1 MRSLHPR
8 ITRHQRPLI
17 VTVTFDIIGVMRDA
31 HAMSLI
37 RKGIAARRLGRMRRL
52 RALIGQWPAIAAD
65 CVRKVE
71 QWSAGDRAS
80 LQRGGECEGA

>member
-17 VTVTFDIIGVMRDA
+17 VTVTFDIIGVMRNA

-37 RKGIAARRLGRMRRL
+37 RKGIAACARWRMRRL
-52 RALIGQWPAIAAD
+52 HARIGH
-65 CVRKVE
+65 
-71 QWSAGDRAS
+71 
-80 LQRGGECEGA
+80 